1 MQAIKDAK
9 GAYIMSFFKKGPLS
23 NRDFKKEFGKNIF
36 IYPFKEQNLKGSTYN
51 LTASICAWIV
61 EKDGAGKTNKL
72 IVDENGDITI
82 PAGKTAII
90 ETEESLYVTG
100 KISGTY
106 NSKVKLCSKG
116 LEHIGT
122 TLDPFYFGSS
132 AIPIHNDTNED
143 IKLKKNSTIVS
154 IMFFYTNS
162 KADNLHDNSPF
173 RNDIFGSFDI
183 NSFYDDPK
191 NKAIQEKTDAD
202 NKKEEIFNERKALLQ
217 NIENWRDCSWR
228 NNRLDLERQVKKYIK
243 KNDCL
248 KILFKRVRI
257 TIYLL
262 ILFCFVCVWIML
274 VNDKTENIYDITKTL
289 LAVSVPSAALI
300 IGVIYKSYESNK
312 NIEID

>member
-1 MQAIKDAK
+1 
-9 GAYIMSFFKKGPLS
+9 MSFFKKGPLS

-191 NKAIQEKTDAD
+191 NKAIQEKTDAAGTD
-202 NKKEEIFNERKALLQ
+202 KENTEDTGATEIINKRKALLQ

-262 ILFCFVCVWIML
+262 ILFCVVCVWIML
-274 VNDKTENIYDITKTL
+274 ANDKNENIYDITKTL

-312 NIEID
+312 NIGID